1 MILTDTQQKNAEDWY
16 FPFTDAYIVMRL
28 ECHEKY
34 VEGEFRHLYARES
47 QTFNSISEFIYKL
60 ELMLEQIKIPQ
71 ATTRCR
77 KWWGDPCKCRCGD
90 DNDAPEKQW
99 EFSEDPLMI
108 NGSAGLF
115 FLIHIRYRC
124 NSSWQGEI
132 RWLKKNCT
140 MMFRSVLELLMVLE
154 GTVCQQRTLGL

>member
-1 MILTDTQQKNAEDWY
+1 MILTYAQEENTGDWY
-16 FPFTDAYIVMRL
+16 FPVTDTYIIMRL
-28 ECHEKY
+28 ECHEKS
-34 VEGEFRHLYARES
+34 VEGEFRHLYAREN

-60 ELMLEQIKIPQ
+60 ELMLEQIKVPQ

-77 KWWGDPCKCRCGD
+77 KGWGNPHKCRCGD
-90 DNDAPEKQW
+90 DKDAPEKQW
-99 EFSEDPLMI
+99 EFSEEPLMI
-108 NGSAGLF
+108 SGSTGLF

-132 RWLKKNCT
+132 RWLKKNYT

-154 GTVCQQRTLGL
+154 STICQQRTLGL